1 MPEKFQSERS
11 NGFGAILLT
20 VTILVLFLSLGL
32 PIINEQSLSILE
44 LGVRAL
50 FSALV
55 FGLFVWCWTSTY
67 YEINMENLHII
78 SGPFRIK
85 VQINDI
91 TSIITNQKSVGGF
104 IKPTLS
110 WDCIVIEHG
119 ENNSISISPQHQDK
133 FIRTLTDLNKTI
145 KIK

>member
-20 VTILVLFLSLGL
+20 VTILVLILSFGL
-32 PIINEQSLSILE
+32 PIINKQSLSILE
-44 LGVRAL
+44 LGIRAL
-50 FSALV
+50 FSALI
-55 FGLFVWCWTSTY
+55 FGLFVWCWTTTY
-67 YEINMENLHII
+67 YEINKEKLLAI

-85 VQINDI
+85 VQVNDI
-91 TSIITNQKSVGGF
+91 TSIITNQKSVGGI

-119 ENNSISISPQHQDK
+119 KNKSISISPQHQDK
-133 FIRTLTDLNKTI
+133 FIRTLTDLNRTI

>member
-20 VTILVLFLSLGL
+20 VTILVLILSFGL
-32 PIINEQSLSILE
+32 PIINKQSLSILE
-44 LGVRAL
+44 LGIRAL
-50 FSALV
+50 FSALI

-67 YEINMENLHII
+67 YEINMESLQII

-85 VQINDI
+85 IQVNDI
-91 TSIITNQKSVGGF
+91 TSIITNQKSVGGI

-110 WDCIVIEHG
+110 WDCIVIEYG
-119 ENNSISISPQHQDK
+119 KNKSISISPQHLDK
-133 FIRTLTDLNKTI
+133 FIRTLTDLNRTI

>member
-20 VTILVLFLSLGL
+20 VTILVLILSFGL
-32 PIINEQSLSILE
+32 PIINKQSLSILE
-44 LGVRAL
+44 LGIRAL
-50 FSALV
+50 FSALI

-67 YEINMENLHII
+67 YEIRHGETYII

-85 VQINDI
+85 LQVNDI
-91 TSIITNQKSVGGF
+91 TSIITNQKSVGEI

-110 WDCIVIEHG
+110 WD
-119 ENNSISISPQHQDK
+119 
-133 FIRTLTDLNKTI
+133 
-145 KIK
+145 

>member
-1 MPEKFQSERS
+1 MPEKFQSEKS

-32 PIINEQSLSILE
+32 PIINKQSFSILE
-44 LGVRAL
+44 LGFRAL
-50 FSALV
+50 FSALI
-55 FGLFVWCWTSTY
+55 FGLFVWCWASTY
-67 YEINMENLHII
+67 YEINMESLHII

-85 VQINDI
+85 VQVNDI
-91 TSIITNQKSVGGF
+91 TTIITNQKSVGGI

-119 ENNSISISPQHQDK
+119 KDKSISISPQHQDK
-133 FIRTLTDLNKTI
+133 FIKTLTDLNKTI